1 MNRIKTNIKYTS
13 IFKYYKLCTK
23 CITNISSYFY
33 IYSLL
38 DFFFFFNVI
47 KNLIKIRNLNL
58 FFTKFYLSILSL
70 FFIININL
78 IFVV

>member
-1 MNRIKTNIKYTS
+1 MNIKTNIKYIS

-23 CITNISSYFY
+23 CITNISFYFY

-38 DFFFFFNVI
+38 DFFFFFNV
-47 KNLIKIRNLNL
+47 KNLIKIRNVNL
-58 FFTKFYLSILSL
+58 FFTKFYLCSILSL